1 MSRTNIRCKKAWE
14 NQRWCYKAVNS
25 AQTLILPVLCVCV
38 CVCVSKMTISPRTL
52 ETERP
57 TAIQGLT
64 DGLQQMAV
72 ILWGSHKLWKT
83 NKRDCRDYNSQ
94 NAQWGKGSEHSSV
107 LWIVYFGWG
116 RIKPLLLLGQGTP
129 SPSFESRRLSVVVV
143 LPNLGE
149 LKILRDKAERPVGI
163 CSLRRRR
170 TRTRSWGRGGAAT
183 LQWKPRQ
190 RAGEQGAGGHLG
202 IRRVAGPAEQ
212 RAADTRWA
220 LDLAVRGEGGRLPGC
235 PALPFTALRY
245 SLHCATRKAAHTR
258 EWPQASDQ
266 KGSWRRGG
274 GALGAVAGQAWSGAL
289 HLTRP
294 ELRLRGRPSWNPP
307 RQRRRAAAP
316 SLRSWQPPSPRRLLL
331 PGQGQFPHPLGRWH
345 LFVPPPWTVTS
356 SPLCGTLSLQLSDSP
371 RMPWN
376 HLYPWCPPPRGEKP
390 TTRACLYTCVPQQAT
405 SPQLS
410 LIHHY

>member
-1 MSRTNIRCKKAWE
+1 M
-14 NQRWCYKAVNS
+14 
-25 AQTLILPVLCVCV
+25 CV

-107 LWIVYFGWG
+107 LRIVYFGWG

-220 LDLAVRGEGGRLPGC
+220 RDLAVRGEGGRLPGC

-245 SLHCATRKAAHTR
+245 AESSPHPGVASGFRSER
-258 EWPQASDQ
+258 E
-266 KGSWRRGG
+266 
-274 GALGAVAGQAWSGAL
+274 LTAG
-289 HLTRP
+289 
-294 ELRLRGRPSWNPP
+294 RGRP
-307 RQRRRAAAP
+307 
-316 SLRSWQPPSPRRLLL
+316 
-331 PGQGQFPHPLGRWH
+331 GRGCRTG
-345 LFVPPPWTVTS
+345 VE
-356 SPLCGTLSLQLSDSP
+356 
-371 RMPWN
+371 R
-376 HLYPWCPPPRGEKP
+376 CPPPDPPGASLERETLLESSQTETPRGGPLPEIV
-390 TTRACLYTCVPQQAT
+390 TT
-405 SPQLS
+405 S
-410 LIHHY
+410 